1 VDREC
6 NSLFDRKRVRTV
18 VQNPRGRDAGEVP
31 VAFVAVH
38 NSATCRWPLQ
48 LTAPLMVVCFHPCA
62 RHLPDPSRAQRSAL
76 HGAAAVRKTTALSR
90 RKEKEEKLLSFL
102 RLKRNGIGCSAQNN
116 QKYPPSH
123 CTPPKQRG
131 ELGMPGSSTTANR
144 ILTSADARGPLRT
157 ALRRAA
163 PKFGPVWRIWLAD
176 PGCLPQIPDQ
186 PTAEPSKE
194 GPLLFPTHPSR

>member
-131 ELGMPGSSTTANR
+131 ELGMPGSSTAKKQNF
-144 ILTSADARGPLRT
+144 D
-157 ALRRAA
+157 
-163 PKFGPVWRIWLAD
+163 KC
-176 PGCLPQIPDQ
+176 GC
-186 PTAEPSKE
+186 E
-194 GPLLFPTHPSR
+194 GPASHSPEAGRAKIWPSLANLVS